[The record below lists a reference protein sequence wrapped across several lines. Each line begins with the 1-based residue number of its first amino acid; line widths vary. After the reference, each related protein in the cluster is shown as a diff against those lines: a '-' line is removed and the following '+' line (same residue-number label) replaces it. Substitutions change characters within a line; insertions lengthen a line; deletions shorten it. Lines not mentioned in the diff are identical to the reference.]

1 MNTWHGAGRIG
12 GDAVTRQTKNG
23 DKVTGFSVA
32 IDERRGGEKTTLWAN
47 CSMWGER
54 GEKLAQYLTKGT
66 SVAVAGPISL
76 DVYEGKPQ
84 LRVDVREVTLLGS
97 PEKSQGR
104 ANEGGRKHGG
114 GPVPPPLHDAPPPD
128 HPFPDDDIPF

>member
-23 DKVTGFSVA
+23 DKVTGFSLA

-54 GEKLAQYLTKGT
+54 GEKLAQYLTKGS

-97 PEKSQGR
+97 AEKSQG
-104 ANEGGRKHGG
+104 GGG
-114 GPVPPPLHDAPPPD
+114 GPTKRAPDPRKAEEVE
-128 HPFPDDDIPF
+128 DDIPFIRCDSVF

>member
-66 SVAVAGPISL
+66 SVAIAGPISL
-76 DVYEGKPQ
+76 EVYEGQPK
-84 LRVDVREVTLLGS
+84 LKVDVREVTLLGS
-97 PEKSQGR
+97 AEKSQGGGTGPTKR
-104 ANEGGRKHGG
+104 APDPRKAQE
-114 GPVPPPLHDAPPPD
+114 VE
-128 HPFPDDDIPF
+128 DDIPFIRCDSVF